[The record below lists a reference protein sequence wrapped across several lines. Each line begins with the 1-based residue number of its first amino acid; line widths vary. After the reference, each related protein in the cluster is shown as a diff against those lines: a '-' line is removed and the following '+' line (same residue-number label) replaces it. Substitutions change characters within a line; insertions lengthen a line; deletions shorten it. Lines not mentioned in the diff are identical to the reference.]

1 MFMKTFASL
10 LIILFLSLPTVFGQK
25 KKMAKAEEA
34 YRAGEYYDAIDLYK
48 DAYSMIKNKEAKT
61 DVVFRIA
68 ECYRQINEPDKAE
81 MWYKKAISRNYPD
94 PVAILF
100 YAQQLMKNGKYEQ
113 AVEEFNKYKQLV
125 PNDPRSAE
133 GIRSCDLALKWM
145 EQPVGYK
152 IEEMRFF
159 NSHSSDYSPA
169 YARDDYQVIY
179 FTSSRDDAT
188 GNKIHG
194 ATGQN
199 FADIFVSKRD
209 RKGKWSTP
217 VPLEGPVNTPYEEG
231 TPSLTS
237 DYNTMYFTRCE
248 MDKHRKLGCRIM
260 VTKKEDNKW
269 GKPEAL
275 NLVADSLVEAH
286 PAISPD
292 GLTLYFV
299 SDKPGGFG
307 GKDIW
312 RVTRGSEGEKWSEPE
327 NLGPDINTEE
337 NEMFPYVD
345 HNGVLYF
352 SSDGWPGMGGLDIF
366 RAKQEDNGHW
376 KIENMKYPINSPA
389 DDFGIIMEN
398 KEVKGYFSSSR
409 KRRSMDDIYAFV
421 LPPLRFSVV
430 GTVRNLQTDE
440 VIPFSR
446 IKMIGSDG
454 TILLDSTSNKGEF
467 RFMLKPNTD
476 YIFIA
481 SKEGYLNGKSKETTK
496 GLKKSTELKT
506 TIQLASIAKPI
517 EIPNIYYD
525 FGKWDLRPESMV
537 ALDHLVEVLNDNPN
551 IVIELRSH
559 TDSRA
564 SEEYNMELSQKRA
577 QAVVDYLIRKGIDP
591 KRLIAKG
598 YGESM
603 PKVVDKKL
611 AKQYPFLKP
620 GTVLNDK
627 FINSLPND
635 EQKEICYQINRRTEF
650 QVLRTDFPT
659 KENPNKK

>member
-1 MFMKTFASL
+1 MRTCASI
-10 LIILFLSLPTVFGQK
+10 LIILFLGLPGVYGQK

-34 YRAGEYYDAIDLYK
+34 LKAGEYYDAIDLFK
-48 DAYSMIKNKEAKT
+48 DAYSSIKNKEAKT
-61 DVVFRIA
+61 EVVFKIA
-68 ECYRQINEPDKAE
+68 ECYKLIDEPDKAE
-81 MWYKKAISRNYPD
+81 LWYKKAITKGYPD
-94 PVAILF
+94 PTAILY
-100 YAQQLMKNGKYEQ
+100 YAQQMMKNGEYQQ
-113 AVEEFNKYKQLV
+113 AIEEFNKYKQLV
-125 PNDPRSAE
+125 PNDPRSNE
-133 GIRSCDLALKWM
+133 GIQSCDQALKWM
-145 EQPVGYK
+145 DQPTGYR
-152 IEEMRFF
+152 IEEMRYF
-159 NSHSSDYSPA
+159 NSRFSDFSPA
-169 YARDDYQVIY
+169 YARDDYQVVY
-179 FTSSRDDAT
+179 FTSSRDEAT
-188 GNKIHG
+188 GNKVHG

-199 FADIFVSKRD
+199 FSDIFISKRD

-217 VPLEGPVNTPYEEG
+217 VPLEGPVNTPFEEG
-231 TPSLTS
+231 TPSLSS

-260 VTKKEDNKW
+260 VSKKNGEEW
-269 GKPEAL
+269 GKPEDL
-275 NLVADSLVEAH
+275 KLVPDSLTEAH
-286 PAISPD
+286 PAISSD
-292 GLTLYFV
+292 GLTLFFV

-307 GKDIW
+307 KKDLW
-312 RVTRGSEGEKWSEPE
+312 KVTRGSEGDAWGEPE
-327 NLGPDINTEE
+327 NLGPDINTEG

-345 HNGVLYF
+345 HKGTLYF
-352 SSDGWPGMGGLDIF
+352 ASDGWPGMGGLDIF
-366 RAKQEDNGHW
+366 RAKQNDNGRW
-376 KIENMKYPINSPA
+376 KVENLRYPINSPA
-389 DDFGIIMEN
+389 DDFGIIMQDNEI
-398 KEVKGYFSSSR
+398 KGFFSSSR
-409 KRRSMDDIYAFV
+409 KGRTRDDIYAFV
-421 LPPLRFSVV
+421 LPPLKFSIL

-440 VIPFSR
+440 IIPYCR

-454 TILLDSTSNKGEF
+454 TILQDSTNAKGTF

-496 GLKKSTELKT
+496 GLKKSSELKT

-537 ALDHLVEVLNDNPN
+537 ALDHLVEILNDNPN

-564 SEEYNMELSQKRA
+564 SEEYNLNLSQKRA

-603 PKVVDKKL
+603 PKVVDNKL
-611 AKQYPFLKP
+611 AQQYPFLKE
-620 GTVLNDK
+620 GTLLDDK
-627 FINSLPND
+627 FINSLTD
-635 EQKEICYQINRRTEF
+635 ENQKEICHQINRRTEF

-659 KENPNKK
+659 KEKNNKK